1 MGSVISSPD
10 TSPLSTLHRNM
21 SLPIVWIIG
30 GPGSGKGTQCDNI
43 VAKFGY
49 SHLSSGDLL
58 RDQVLSGSEK
68 GKQLFSVM
76 SQGALVPD
84 EEVIELIK
92 MAMEAKSDSKGFIID
107 GFPVSSAQAKLFE
120 EKIGSPSK
128 ILYLSVNDIILKE
141 RLIKRSNFDD
151 QPEAID
157 KRIETFN
164 IQTKAVAKEYASL
177 VSTINGERSA
187 TEIFEDI
194 KKFL

>member
-1 MGSVISSPD
+1 MGLLLCCPPPHHLRPPASHTNPPPLYSCSMSP
-10 TSPLSTLHRNM
+10 
-21 SLPIVWIIG
+21 PIVWIIG

-92 MAMEAKSDSKGFIID
+92 MAM
-107 GFPVSSAQAKLFE
+107 
-120 EKIGSPSK
+120 
-128 ILYLSVNDIILKE
+128 
-141 RLIKRSNFDD
+141 
-151 QPEAID
+151 
-157 KRIETFN
+157 
-164 IQTKAVAKEYASL
+164 
-177 VSTINGERSA
+177 
-187 TEIFEDI
+187 
-194 KKFL
+194 